1 MLGIV
6 VSGHIHFASG
16 LKSALEAIIGKQEQL
31 AFVDFTED
39 LTTEALEQQLRAA
52 YEQVNSGE
60 GVLFLTDLYGGSP
73 NNRALNILLTTPQ
86 TELICGTNLSMLIN
100 AALEREE
107 LGLAEL
113 KQALISGEM
122 SQIKDMRAE
131 LATLLQTSPESEE
144 GL

>member
-16 LKSALEAIIGKQEQL
+16 LKSAVEAIVGKQPQL
-31 AFVDFTED
+31 EFVDFTEN
-39 LTTEALEQQLRAA
+39 LTTEELEQQLRQAHDR
-52 YEQVNSGE
+52 VDTGD

-73 NNRALNILLTTPQ
+73 NNRAINIILTTPQ
-86 TELICGTNLSMLIN
+86 TELICGTNLSMVIN

-107 LGLAEL
+107 LTLDEL
-113 KQALISGEM
+113 KQALISGDM
-122 SQIKDMRAE
+122 SHIKDMRAE
-131 LATLLQTSPESEE
+131 LNSAMQDQQDDEE